1 MEIFWSIKIVS
12 SFSSLEKLLKLYLL
26 FQNMV
31 YYVRKKIN
39 CCLIFTS
46 GYYTTCTGFFSLA
59 YQYIRKWTY
68 FHLTKKNGPYSIF
81 LKKIFIHIRNACY
94 FFYSTNATY
103 CSSFKYFINAY
114 SIFKEQKLRFWYI
127 KVSRIKAFALKCY
140 IKYFPNSLK
149 MNNLA
154 FYTRILI
161 SSYL

>member
-1 MEIFWSIKIVS
+1 MTPVPGKAVETVFVVS
-12 SFSSLEKLLKLYLL
+12 KHGVLCQKKDKLLSHFYKWLL
-26 FQNMV
+26 HYMYWV
-31 YYVRKKIN
+31 
-39 CCLIFTS
+39 
-46 GYYTTCTGFFSLA
+46 FSLA

-81 LKKIFIHIRNACY
+81 LKKISIHIRNACY

-114 SIFKEQKLRFWYI
+114 RIFKEQKLRFWYI

-140 IKYFPNSLK
+140 VKYFPNSLK

>member
-31 YYVRKKIN
+31 YFVRKKIN
-39 CCLIFTS
+39 CCLSFTS
-46 GYYTTCTGFFSLA
+46 GYYTTCTGFFRWL
-59 YQYIRKWTY
+59 INTFVNELTFIWRKITD
-68 FHLTKKNGPYSIF
+68 NIPYS

-94 FFYSTNATY
+94 FFYSLNATY

-114 SIFKEQKLRFWYI
+114 RIFKEQKLRFWYI

-140 IKYFPNSLK
+140 IKNFPNSLK
-149 MNNLA
+149 KNNLA